1 MKNLS
6 YRIGRIGWAAGAAVL
21 LAGCGLAGMGG
32 TTGGHTAGPPV
43 TITQAT
49 APSALLAVTAD
60 RASGPALAGGL
71 HAVDEWI
78 DLAQLRPYPMAIADA
93 VGRIMAG

>member
-1 MKNLS
+1 
-6 YRIGRIGWAAGAAVL
+6 
-21 LAGCGLAGMGG
+21 
-32 TTGGHTAGPPV
+32 
-43 TITQAT
+43 
-49 APSALLAVTAD
+49 VTAD